1 MSFAAA
7 GLATAGSALDYV
19 ASDLSFTISY
29 QIAIELLA
37 ASREADLPDD
47 ALVAYVIVT
56 GIVIN
61 TIPRTL
67 TALAQLFTAYTPQK
81 VAQSMARRGSL
92 AFLLRFLKI
101 AERIVLSIVV
111 QLIANSARANQS
123 VRMQRVLA
131 LASTSLFFIFLEHTS
146 SVV

>member
-7 GLATAGSALDYV
+7 GLATVGSAIDYV

-37 ASREADLPDD
+37 ASRESDMPDD

-56 GIVIN
+56 GIIIN
-61 TIPRTL
+61 TVPRTL
-67 TALAQLFTAYTPQK
+67 TALSRLATDSSAK
-81 VAQSMARRGSL
+81 EVVSGINKRGSL
-92 AFLLRFLKI
+92 AFLLRFLKV

-111 QLIANSARANQS
+111 QLIANAARVNQS
-123 VRMQRVLA
+123 VRLQRVLA
-131 LASTSLFFIFLEHTS
+131 LASTSLFFLFLEHTS
-146 SVV
+146 SVA